1 MIRAAL
7 YSLERFWVGELAQ
20 VAAGGV
26 DCGRLQVL
34 GPARRGWGCRRARAV
49 GGVFSHRGPRSNNE
63 DAGLVAIAPGHFAAV
78 AVADGV
84 GGLRAGEVASFRA
97 MCVVLRSLAE
107 AARRLGV
114 FSREWFV
121 DLFNRAHNEVAGG
134 AGDGATTLSVAVY
147 DLNAHVLHVASAGDS
162 VVYMSPDV
170 WSGGCGSAVGY
181 RLVTPDLDE
190 SSNAEGRFITQ
201 AVGHKSYREPH
212 YYQYPLGGCEDTVK
226 IVFAATDGVDDF
238 IDRSLYG
245 GLVGRFRRCR
255 SAEGLAKMLVCSALR
270 RGGRDNATAA
280 VLVIL
285 PVET

>member
-1 MIRAAL
+1 MIRAVL
-7 YSLERFWVGELAQ
+7 YALERLWAGELAQ
-20 VAAGGV
+20 EAAGGV
-26 DCGRLQVL
+26 DCGRLLEL
-34 GPARRGWGCRRARAV
+34 GPARRGWGCRGARAV
-49 GGVFSHRGPRSNNE
+49 GGVFSHRGPRRNNE
-63 DAGLVAIAPGHFAAV
+63 DAGLVAVAPGHFAAV

-107 AARRLGV
+107 AAGGLGV

-121 DLFNRAHNEVAGG
+121 DLFNRAHNEVAGR
-134 AGDGATTLSVAVY
+134 AGGGATTLSVAVY

-190 SSNAEGRFITQ
+190 SWDVKGRFITQ
-201 AVGHKSYREPH
+201 AVGHKTYREPH
-212 YYQYPLGGCEDTVK
+212 YYQYPLGGCEDAVK
-226 IVFAATDGVDDF
+226 VVFAATDGVDDF
-238 IDRSLYG
+238 IDKSLYG
-245 GLVGRFRRCR
+245 GLVGRFRRCGT
-255 SAEGLAKMLVCSALR
+255 AGGLAKMLVCSALR
-270 RGGRDNATAA
+270 RGGKDNATAA
-280 VLVIL
+280 VLAIL

>member
-1 MIRAAL
+1 VIRAAL
-7 YSLERFWVGELAQ
+7 YALERFWVGELPREA
-20 VAAGGV
+20 VGGV
-26 DCGRLQVL
+26 DCGRLLEL
-34 GPARRGWGCRRARAV
+34 GPARRGWGCRGAWAV
-49 GGVFSHRGPRSNNE
+49 GGVFSHRGPRSSNE

-97 MCVVLRSLAE
+97 VCTVLRGLAE
-107 AARRLGV
+107 VAGRLGV

-121 DLFNRAHNEVAGG
+121 DLFNKAHGEVARWAGG
-134 AGDGATTLSVAVY
+134 GATTLALAVY
-147 DLNAHVLHVASAGDS
+147 DLNEHVLHVASVGDS

-170 WSGGCGSAVGY
+170 WGGGCGSAVGY
-181 RLVTPDLDE
+181 RLVAPDLDE
-190 SSNAEGRFITQ
+190 SWDGKSRFITQ
-201 AVGHKSYREPH
+201 AVGHKTYREPH
-212 YYQYPLGGCEDTVK
+212 YYRYPLGGCEDAVK
-226 IVFAATDGVDDF
+226 VVFAATDGVDDF

>member
-1 MIRAAL
+1 MIRAVL
-7 YSLERFWVGELAQ
+7 YALERLWAGELAQ
-20 VAAGGV
+20 EAVGGV
-26 DCGRLQVL
+26 DCGRLLEL
-34 GPARRGWGCRRARAV
+34 GPARRGWGCRGARAV
-49 GGVFSHRGPRSNNE
+49 GGVFSHRGPRRNNE
-63 DAGLVAIAPGHFAAV
+63 DAGLVAVAPGHFAAV

-107 AARRLGV
+107 AAGGLGV

-121 DLFNRAHNEVAGG
+121 DLFNRAHNEVAGR
-134 AGDGATTLSVAVY
+134 AGGGATTLSVAVY

-245 GLVGRFRRCR
+245 GLVGRFRRCGM
-255 SAEGLAKMLVCSALR
+255 AGGLAKMLVCSALK
-270 RGGRDNATAA
+270 RGGKDNATAA
-280 VLVIL
+280 VLAIL

>member
-1 MIRAAL
+1 MIRAVL
-7 YSLERFWVGELAQ
+7 YALERLWAGELAQ

-26 DCGRLQVL
+26 DCGRLLEL
-34 GPARRGWGCRRARAV
+34 GPARRGWGCRGARAV
-49 GGVFSHRGPRSNNE
+49 GGVFSHRGPRRNNE
-63 DAGLVAIAPGHFAAV
+63 DAGLVAVAPGHFAAV
-78 AVADGV
+78 AVTDGV

-107 AARRLGV
+107 AAGGLGV

-121 DLFNRAHNEVAGG
+121 DLFNRAHKEVAGG
-134 AGDGATTLSVAVY
+134 AGGGATTLSVAVY

-226 IVFAATDGVDDF
+226 VVLAATDGVDDF

-255 SAEGLAKMLVCSALR
+255 SAEGLAKMLVCSALK
-270 RGGRDNATAA
+270 RGGKDNATAA
-280 VLVIL
+280 VLAIL

>member
-280 VLVIL
+280 VLAIL

>member
-1 MIRAAL
+1 VIRVAL

-26 DCGRLQVL
+26 DCGRLQEL
-34 GPARRGWGCRRARAV
+34 GPARRGLGCRGARAV
-49 GGVFSHRGPRSNNE
+49 GGVFSHRGPRDNNE

-97 MCVVLRSLAE
+97 VCTVLRGLLEVAG
-107 AARRLGV
+107 RLGA

-121 DLFNRAHNEVAGG
+121 DLFNKAHEEVARWAGG
-134 AGDGATTLSVAVY
+134 GATTLALAVY
-147 DLNAHVLHVASAGDS
+147 DLNEHVLHVTSVGDS

-181 RLVTPDLDE
+181 RLVTPNLDE
-190 SSNAEGRFITQ
+190 LSNAEGRFITQ
-201 AVGHKSYREPH
+201 AVGHKTYREPH
-212 YYQYPLGGCEDTVK
+212 YYRYSLGGCEDAVK
-226 IVFAATDGVDDF
+226 VVSAVTDGVDDF
-238 IDRSLYG
+238 INKSLYG

-285 PVET
+285 PVKI

>member
-7 YSLERFWVGELAQ
+7 YALERFWAGELPREASG
-20 VAAGGV
+20 A
-26 DCGRLQVL
+26 DCGKLLEL
-34 GPARRGWGCRRARAV
+34 GEARSGWRCRWARAV

-280 VLVIL
+280 VLAIL

>member
-1 MIRAAL
+1 VIRAAL

-280 VLVIL
+280 VLAIL